1 MPLVL
6 WNWWVCLEKIP
17 VTHNVY
23 VGISTFLRDP
33 LLFPQFLGSDPPVPE
48 GYGRRAFPSCLTTC
62 LPLTRSVGRALGR
75 LGHHDGRMRPTAMTN
90 AQPMALLSLLLAH
103 VFISQ
108 AVRVS
113 AAVTGLRSLRYH
125 AIDVSSA
132 GGENPPPH
140 TPLLDELVR
149 FPRGGWVPGQNI
161 HSYIDK
167 LFDGVDEDRDGGIS
181 IEDNFMN
188 ASFCYT

>member
-1 MPLVL
+1 
-6 WNWWVCLEKIP
+6 
-17 VTHNVY
+17 
-23 VGISTFLRDP
+23 
-33 LLFPQFLGSDPPVPE
+33 
-48 GYGRRAFPSCLTTC
+48 
-62 LPLTRSVGRALGR
+62 
-75 LGHHDGRMRPTAMTN
+75 
-90 AQPMALLSLLLAH
+90 MALLSLLLAH

-132 GGENPPPH
+132 GRGNPPPH

-167 LFDGVDEDRDGGIS
+167 LFDSVDEDHDGGIS
-181 IEDNFMN
+181 IELYERVLLLYVKINQQVDVK
-188 ASFCYT
+188 

>member
-1 MPLVL
+1 
-6 WNWWVCLEKIP
+6 
-17 VTHNVY
+17 
-23 VGISTFLRDP
+23 
-33 LLFPQFLGSDPPVPE
+33 
-48 GYGRRAFPSCLTTC
+48 
-62 LPLTRSVGRALGR
+62 
-75 LGHHDGRMRPTAMTN
+75 MTN

-103 VFISQ
+103 AFISQ

-113 AAVTGLRSLRYH
+113 AAVTGVRSVRYH

-132 GGENPPPH
+132 RRGNPPPPQM
-140 TPLLDELVR
+140 PLLDELVR

-167 LFDGVDEDRDGGIS
+167 LFDSVDEDHDGGIS
-181 IEDNFMN
+181 IEDFMN